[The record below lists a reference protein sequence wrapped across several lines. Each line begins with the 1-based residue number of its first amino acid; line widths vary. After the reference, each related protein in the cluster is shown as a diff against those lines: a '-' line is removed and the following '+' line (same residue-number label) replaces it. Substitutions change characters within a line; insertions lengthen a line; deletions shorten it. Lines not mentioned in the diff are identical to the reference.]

1 MKRELLVLLVI
12 IGMRGTIYAQS
23 VTFYSDHYNYDDKT
37 LLMEGNFGDWTNSQY
52 VEFINQSGGSVNI
65 RAHIHHHLTFI
76 YFVNSDNNADHDI
89 SVNIPSG
96 HKYSLRVISKLSSGS
111 PIVYNDQLG
120 FDLTYQDGRTGYF
133 ELKASAY
140 FHKNTGGTATTTFS
154 KPSQYGYIG
163 NGYQEVFNG
172 KPMRWNKNDFPLTI
186 YSNHRYYGYSDEYS
200 AVVQK
205 AINVWN
211 NAGRSIG
218 LTTNIFELTNIQS
231 YADIKMDWS
240 GQSVP
245 QGALGVAM
253 PGRNLIGMLPLGRY
267 NGLGAA
273 GETLIQ
279 ELGHL
284 LGPVHSHVRYDV
296 MNGTAH
302 GHWHDLTEIEL
313 TDRDRQMLGWI
324 YSQTDY
330 YSFDN

>member
-1 MKRELLVLLVI
+1 MKKTLTTLFFIFSTVLVN
-12 IGMRGTIYAQS
+12 AQT
-23 VTFYSDHYNYDDKT
+23 VTFYSDSYNYDNET
-37 LLMEGNFGDWTNSQY
+37 LLMEGNFGEWTNSEY
-52 VEFINQSGGSVNI
+52 VEFFNQSGGTVNI

-76 YFVNSDNNADHDI
+76 YFVDSENNADHNI
-89 SVNIPSG
+89 SINIPSG
-96 HKYSLRVISKLSSGS
+96 RKYTLRVISKLSSGS

-120 FDLTYQDGRTGYF
+120 FDLTYQDGRTAYF

-140 FHKNTGGTATTTFS
+140 FHKNIGGSTSTSFS
-154 KPSQYGYIG
+154 RPSQYGYIG
-163 NGYQEVFNG
+163 YGYKEVFSG
-172 KPMRWNKNDFPLTI
+172 KAMRWDKSDFPLTI
-186 YSNHRYYGYSDEYS
+186 YSNHTYFGYSKEYT

-218 LTTNIFELTNIQS
+218 LTTNIFELTNNQN

-253 PGRNLIGMLPLGRY
+253 PGKNLIGMLPLNRY
-267 NGLGAA
+267 NGLGAS

-302 GHWHDLTEIEL
+302 GHWHDLTQIQL
-313 TDRDRQMLGWI
+313 TERDRQMLGWV

-330 YSFDN
+330 YPFKK